1 MSEARFIGE
10 LVTVSTK
17 TNKKGQ
23 TETTITFKVDNG
35 RYGKLPQAVY
45 DCQGLP
51 CLVEIAKKE
60 EDDEEA
66 KENGVE

>member
-1 MSEARFIGE
+1 MSEAKFIGE

-51 CLVEIAKKE
+51 CLVQIVKQ
-60 EDDEEA
+60 DDEDNEE
-66 KENGVE
+66 KSGEE